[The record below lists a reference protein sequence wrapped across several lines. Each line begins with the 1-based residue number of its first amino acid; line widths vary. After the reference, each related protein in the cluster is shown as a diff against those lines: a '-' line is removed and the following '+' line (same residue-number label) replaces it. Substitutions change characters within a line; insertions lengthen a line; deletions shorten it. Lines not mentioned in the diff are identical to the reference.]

1 MEILMFKDD
10 PDWKTDRSFRS
21 RLANYPKRLL
31 SRMGTLTLDAVHRS
45 ADLKIA
51 YYDPSV
57 DPARPE
63 YNEHCIFVFWH
74 ENLAILLPQW
84 PRCPVTMLVSRHRD
98 AHWLNYSAELWGFN
112 VVRGSTTRG
121 GADALRQ
128 LRKISHLSSIAIT
141 PDGPRGPRRQM
152 AAGALFLASRLQM
165 PLVPVGVGYDRP
177 FRLNTWDQFALPRP
191 FSRARVV
198 FGPKLRLAR
207 DLSRDGLELARKDAA
222 VLLGELDEFANRWAA
237 TEKRVL
243 QELPFVRARRTNE
256 LEFPVKSTAESATQ
270 PVARNLFDVLRVES
284 PQAA

>member
-1 MEILMFKDD
+1 MFKDD

-21 RLANYPKRLL
+21 RLANFPKRLL
-31 SRMGTLTLDAVHRS
+31 SRLGTLAFEAVQRS
-45 ADLKIA
+45 TDLRIA
-51 YYDPSV
+51 YYDPTV
-57 DPARPE
+57 DPARAE
-63 YNEHCIFVFWH
+63 YREHCIFVFWH

-98 AHWLNYSAELWGFN
+98 AHWLTYSADLWGFN

-177 FRLNTWDQFALPRP
+177 YRLDTWDQFALPRP

-198 FGPKLRLAR
+198 FGPKVRLPR
-207 DLSRDGLELARKDAA
+207 DLCRDGLESARKDAA
-222 VLLGELDEFANRWAA
+222 SLLGELDEFANRWAA
-237 TEKRVL
+237 TNKRVL
-243 QELPFVRARRTNE
+243 EELPFVRARRVNE
-256 LEFPVKSTAESATQ
+256 LEFPTSTEPSMKKESGVK
-270 PVARNLFDVLRVES
+270 NLFSVLGVES